1 MEGLGPFSEIKVV
14 TAGVG
19 PREINELLA
28 QGWTLIN
35 VEFHEHVMELG
46 TANQQRVVKMEMIG
60 TLGRSTFQEGEDASR
75 AREDASEQGESA
87 IAAATI
93 NVPAGISLGDDAGSS
108 PNEPPA
114 LDPPQPAPSRV
125 RRVAKGEGEFIATG
139 IRG

>member
-46 TANQQRVVKMEMIG
+46 TANQQRVIKMEMLA
-60 TLGRSTFQEGEDASR
+60 TLGRAIPAAEDASR
-75 AREDASEQGESA
+75 AREEASEQGESA

-93 NVPAGISLGDDAGSS
+93 HVPAGVSLSEDDS
-108 PNEPPA
+108 PLIQN
-114 LDPPQPAPSRV
+114 DPPQPAPART
-125 RRVAKGEGEFIATG
+125 RKIAKGEGDFIATG